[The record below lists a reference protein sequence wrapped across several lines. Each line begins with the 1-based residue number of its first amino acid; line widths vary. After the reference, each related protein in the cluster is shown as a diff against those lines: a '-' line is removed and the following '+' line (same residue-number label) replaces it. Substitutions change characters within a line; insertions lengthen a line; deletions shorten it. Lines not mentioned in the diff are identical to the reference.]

1 MFKCQFSVMI
11 WIGSFGA
18 KPHVYNISSNWA
30 KNLFVKYYVCLDEF
44 NLVVSG
50 IRFK

>member
-18 KPHVYNISSNWA
+18 KPHMSII
-30 KNLFVKYYVCLDEF
+30 F
-44 NLVVSG
+44 LVIG
-50 IRFK
+50 QKTYLLNTMFA